1 MEKLSFL
8 KRPWARILLM
18 FFAFLIIYLIIARRT
33 QIWFDVWD
41 LILLCVTLPFWLFF
55 FSQFVLPVRKP
66 GERFRIF
73 ERLLLYIS
81 GLHGSAIFIE
91 NGIVRANETEK
102 ERKGPGVIWL
112 DTGSAAVLRTPVAFT
127 RTVGPGAVFTKRNE
141 YVAQAVDL
149 HELNVILGP
158 GLQDNDDPF
167 GIIKDHPNYND
178 VQARRW
184 ETSAMTRDGIEVIA
198 TIFVTFKLLPDPGSE
213 NNPATPFG
221 YSETNVFKYAVSN
234 ASNIIITRMVVDIW
248 REYLRKYRF
257 NQLFEQLPNENIT
270 LLQKINQ
277 MVNARL
283 DKPQVSELDE
293 FGRDTS
299 RLIDSIEFQKMRDM
313 GITGS
318 IVIRRL
324 LFPPEIEQKL
334 VSQWT
339 ANWLKNAQKER
350 DQVERQRTVC
360 MRVGQE
366 KALKEF
372 ADYSSQEIGDVKPTN
387 YSEALEMMVHSTLK
401 GVLRNTTLQRRMT
414 SEPHDMSD
422 IIQWLREKAG
432 KVGK

>member
-8 KRPWARILLM
+8 KRPWARIFLM
-18 FFAFLIIYLIIARRT
+18 FLVFLVFYFLLARLT
-33 QIWFDVWD
+33 KIWFDMWD
-41 LILLCVTLPFWLFF
+41 VALFCATLPLWLFF
-55 FSQFVLPVRKP
+55 FSQFFLPVQKL
-66 GERFRIF
+66 EDRFRIF
-73 ERLLLYIS
+73 ERLILYITS
-81 GLHGSAIFIE
+81 QHGSAIFIE
-91 NGIVRANETEK
+91 NGIVRSNEAEK
-102 ERKGPGVIWL
+102 ERKGTGVIWL

-149 HELNVILGP
+149 HELNVML

-167 GIIKDHPNYND
+167 GITKENPNYNE

-198 TIFVTFKLLPDPGSE
+198 TIYVAFNLLPDPGSSD
-213 NNPATPFG
+213 NPATPFG
-221 YSETNVFKYAVSN
+221 YSERNVFKYVVSN
-234 ASNIIITRMVVDIW
+234 TSNTIITRMVVDVW
-248 REYLRKYRF
+248 REYLRKFRF
-257 NQLFEQLPNENIT
+257 NQLFEQLPDEKLT
-270 LLQKINQ
+270 LMQKINQ

-283 DKPQVSELDE
+283 NNPQVNDLDE
-293 FGRDTS
+293 FGRETAQ
-299 RLIDSIEFQKMRDM
+299 LTNSIEFQRMREM

-334 VSQWT
+334 VTQWT

-350 DQVERQRTVC
+350 DQIERQRTVC
-360 MRVGQE
+360 MREGQE

-372 ADYSSQEIGDVKPTN
+372 AEYASQEIGEVTPSN
-387 YSEALEMMVHSTLK
+387 HSEALEMMVHSTLR
-401 GVLRNTTLQRRMT
+401 GILHNTTLQRRMT

-432 KVGK
+432 RAVK